1 MSSPALSTRSARP
14 ARPSAPDFRNPLA
27 LSLPAP
33 APTVL
38 TGRLVP
44 DDLWHLA
51 KEAIPPT
58 PKRPQ
63 GGGQRRVDDREVLA
77 AIVFVAGSGCSWRRL
92 PPVFGAS
99 WQTVHRRFTEWSAA
113 GLWDLLCAAA
123 EHRAAEHRAVEH
135 RAAGARND
143 RASADRARNDWTLTV
158 CRRIRAR
165 AASSGSSV
173 PSGPSGAWVPPAAP
187 APAPAPA
194 RPDDGSPP
202 DVLRRAPLA
211 AAR

>member
-1 MSSPALSTRSARP
+1 MSTPALPTRPTPTDFPLPRP
-14 ARPSAPDFRNPLA
+14 IA
-27 LSLPAP
+27 LSLPAQ

-63 GGGQRRVDDREVLA
+63 GGGQRRADDREVLA

-99 WQTVHRRFTEWSAA
+99 WQTVHRRFTEWTAA

-123 EHRAAEHRAVEH
+123 ERRAVC
-135 RAAGARND
+135 AR
-143 RASADRARNDWTLTV
+143 SDWTLTV

-165 AASSGSSV
+165 AASSASSAYAV
-173 PSGPSGAWVPPAAP
+173 SAARSGDA
-187 APAPAPA
+187 
-194 RPDDGSPP
+194 SPP
-202 DVLRRAPLA
+202 DALWRVPA
-211 AAR
+211 AAGRAAG

>member
-1 MSSPALSTRSARP
+1 MSSPALSTR
-14 ARPSAPDFRNPLA
+14 PSAPDFRSPLA

-123 EHRAAEHRAVEH
+123 EHRAA
-135 RAAGARND
+135 GAR
-143 RASADRARNDWTLTV
+143 ADWTLTV

-165 AASSGSSV
+165 AAASSGSPGSPSPSSLSGSTGSSGSWVSSASV
-173 PSGPSGAWVPPAAP
+173 VPAVRPVDVPPSDAPRRVPLVTVDVAA
-187 APAPAPA
+187 AA
-194 RPDDGSPP
+194 
-202 DVLRRAPLA
+202 A

>member
-1 MSSPALSTRSARP
+1 MSSPALSTR
-14 ARPSAPDFRNPLA
+14 PSAPDFRSPLA

-123 EHRAAEHRAVEH
+123 EHRAA
-135 RAAGARND
+135 GART
-143 RASADRARNDWTLTV
+143 DWTLTV

-165 AASSGSSV
+165 AASSAAAGSPIPPGSPGSSSSWV
-173 PSGPSGAWVPPAAP
+173 SSASASPAVRPADGPS
-187 APAPAPA
+187 
-194 RPDDGSPP
+194 PDA
-202 DVLRRAPLA
+202 LRRVPVTVGV

>member
-1 MSSPALSTRSARP
+1 MSTPALSTRPP
-14 ARPSAPDFRNPLA
+14 APAFRASLA
-27 LSLPAP
+27 LALPAP

-63 GGGQRRVDDREVLA
+63 GGGQRRLDDREVLA

-113 GLWDLLCAAA
+113 GLWDFLCTAA
-123 EHRAAEHRAVEH
+123 ERRAAVPR
-135 RAAGARND
+135 
-143 RASADRARNDWTLTV
+143 SDWTLTV

-165 AASSGSSV
+165 AAASAASAAPSASSA
-173 PSGPSGAWVPPAAP
+173 PSAPSASTAPPASPASP
-187 APAPAPA
+187 APPGAPGVAAPTA
-194 RPDDGSPP
+194 PSERPADGSPP
-202 DVLRRAPLA
+202 APPA
-211 AAR
+211 